1 MRFLI
6 ITHTPHSIR
15 KGKIYAYQPYIKE
28 MNIWLKYASEVE
40 IVAPKI
46 EIPLSKV
53 EGSYIRAKIRFTAIP
68 EINLKSFFNI
78 LKAFLFGP
86 YIMLKIGIACNKADH
101 IHLRCPGNIGLLG
114 CIVQLFF
121 SKKIKT
127 AKYAGNW
134 DPESKQPISYKI
146 QKAILSNTFFTKNI
160 DVLVYGHWPNQ
171 TQNIKPFFTAS
182 YKEDEKE
189 FHLNKNYNDI
199 LNFVFI
205 GTLVSGKRPLMALEI
220 IRRLRDFGYKANLDY
235 YGDGILKD
243 EIISYINK
251 YKLHNF
257 VSLHGNTKSEVIKLV
272 LKKAHFLVLPSKSE
286 GWPKVVA
293 EAMFFGVIPVVTA
306 VSCLPY
312 MLNYGERGVLIKP
325 NVSDAVS
332 VLDALLKD
340 KQELNQRSIKAIEWS
355 QEYTLD
361 YFEEEVRKLM
371 KYR

>member
-15 KGKIYAYQPYIKE
+15 KGKIYAYQPYIRE
-28 MNIWLKYASEVE
+28 MNIWLKYAGEVE
-40 IVAPKI
+40 IVAPTIK
-46 EIPLSKV
+46 IPLSKV
-53 EGSYIRAKIRFTAIP
+53 EDSYIHNKIRFTAIP
-68 EINLKSFFNI
+68 EINLKSFINI
-78 LKAFLFGP
+78 LKALLLAP
-86 YIMLKIGIACNKADH
+86 YILFKISKACRKADH

-121 SKKIKT
+121 PKKIKT

-134 DPESKQPISYKI
+134 DPDSKQPFSYRI
-146 QKAILSNTFFTKNI
+146 QKAILSNSFLTKNI

-171 TQNIKPFFTAS
+171 TQNIKSFFTAS
-182 YKEDEKE
+182 YRTNERRLYGK
-189 FHLNKNYNDI
+189 KNYKDI

-205 GTLVSGKRPLMALEI
+205 GTLAPGKRPLMALEI
-220 IRRLRDFGYKANLDY
+220 IKHLRDIGYKANLDY

-243 EIISYINK
+243 KIKSYIEK

-257 VSLHGNTKSEVIKLV
+257 VSLHGNTKSEEIKLV

-286 GWPKVVA
+286 GWPKAVA
-293 EAMFFGVIPVVTA
+293 EAMFFGVIPIVTA

-312 MLNYGERGVLIKP
+312 MLNYGERGVLISP
-325 NVSDAVS
+325 NINDAVS
-332 VLDALLKD
+332 VLDTLLKD
-340 KQELNQRSIKAIEWS
+340 EKKLNQKSAKALEWS

-361 YFEEEVRKLM
+361 YFEDEIRKLM
-371 KYR
+371 NR